1 MIFATN
7 EEEIEKVHEFKVLYF
22 YATWMPFHKKMMI
35 MIEKIE
41 AKKPYINF
49 CAVDVDYFKSSVKRY
64 SVESIP
70 TIILFNKNKQLKTL
84 NGLVLTSAFNS
95 FFNDI

>member
-7 EEEIEKVHEFKVLYF
+7 ENEIEEKHENKVLYF

-41 AKKPYINF
+41 NKNKNIHF
-49 CAVDVDYFKSSVKRY
+49 IAVDVDHFKSSVIRY

-70 TIILFNKNKQLKTL
+70 TIILFNKNKQLKRIT
-84 NGLVLTSAFNS
+84 GLVLTSAFNS

>member
-7 EEEIEKVHEFKVLYF
+7 EDEVEINHDLKVLYF
-22 YATWMPFHKKMMI
+22 YAPWMPFHKKMMI

-41 AKKPYINF
+41 SKNKDIKF
-49 CAVDVDYFKSSVKRY
+49 IGVDVDYFKSSVKRY
-64 SVESIP
+64 SVEFIP
-70 TIILFNKNKQLKTL
+70 TVILFNKNKQLKRL
-84 NGLVLTSAFNS
+84 NGLVLTSAFVS